1 MPQVKRL
8 IALCLLLLPAISNCQ
23 DKKIVL
29 APDTTE
35 TLPLTFTRGIYT
47 VYMGYNAFFK
57 NVGLDKNQTLVLK
70 QYVDSVIE
78 NTGTADLTKALKL
91 SRHFNDGGMVV
102 LYVNMVGE
110 RTVNTMMGKGSCKVF
125 NTVGKYYL
133 KQLVL
138 KTGKGKIM
146 EEGREVKATAL
157 KYYDVVSNTEIFEYV
172 F

>member
-1 MPQVKRL
+1 MPRVKRT
-8 IALCLLLLPAISNCQ
+8 IMLCLLLLPAITNCQ

-29 APDTTE
+29 APDTSE

-47 VYMGYNAFFK
+47 VYMGYNAFFRSV
-57 NVGLDKNQTLVLK
+57 NLDKNETAVLK
-70 QYVDSVIE
+70 QYIDSVIE
-78 NTGTADLTKALKL
+78 NTGTADLTTAVKL
-91 SRHFNDGGMVV
+91 SKHCKDGSMVF
-102 LYVNMVGE
+102 LYINMVGE
-110 RTVNTMMGKGSCKVF
+110 RTVNTMLGKGYCKIY